1 GDLSASLFPNVALRN
16 SPDRPIPP
24 SEAALFCRH
33 GHAIIALRKL
43 PQLFATGW
51 IGKAIGQRSAF
62 LSAGVP
68 ALRTCKRR
76 SYFDLILRGHGGN
89 DPGEGTIKARHL
101 QKPLLSIGVARFFF
115 CQPLQKNN
123 GAF

>member
-1 GDLSASLFPNVALRN
+1 ASSQAGARFSLSHRSLDQCVVGDSGSLRPIVLWLCPVGDLSASLFPNVALRN

-24 SEAALFCRH
+24 SEAVLFFRP

-68 ALRTCKRR
+68 ALRT
-76 SYFDLILRGHGGN
+76 SGMI
-89 DPGEGTIKARHL
+89 PARE
-101 QKPLLSIGVARFFF
+101 R
-115 CQPLQKNN
+115 
-123 GAF
+123 